1 MSRTIVHVV
10 RHGEVENPR
19 RILYGRLPDYH
30 LSQVGRAMADRLGEH
45 FEGHDIAAVVASSL
59 ERAQETAAPIAR
71 AHSMPVRVDDRLL
84 EAGNRFE
91 GHRFG
96 HGWASLR
103 NPQIWPLL
111 VNPLRPSW
119 GEPYRRIA
127 ERMEQAAEAARRF
140 AYGHEIVLVSHQ
152 LPVWTL
158 RRHLE
163 GRPLWH
169 DPRHR
174 ECALASVTSL
184 HYNGGDLEA
193 IAYAEPAADL
203 LPAAAPVPGA

>member
-1 MSRTIVHVV
+1 MSRTVVHLV

-19 RILYGRLPDYH
+19 RILYGRLPGYH
-30 LSQVGRAMADRLGEH
+30 LSKVGRAMADRLGEH
-45 FEGHDIAAVVASSL
+45 FQKQDLAAVVASSL
-59 ERAQETAAPIAR
+59 ERAQETARPIAATR
-71 AHSMPVRVDDRLL
+71 GVSVRVDDRLL

-96 HGWASLR
+96 HGWASPR
-103 NPQIWPLL
+103 NPQVWPLL

-127 ERMEQAAEAARRF
+127 GRMQEAAQAARNFARGR
-140 AYGHEIVLVSHQ
+140 EIVLVSHQ

-163 GRPLWH
+163 GRRLWH
-169 DPRHR
+169 DPRDR
-174 ECALASVTSL
+174 ECSLASVTSL
-184 HYNGGDLEA
+184 HYNRDKLES

-203 LPAAAPVPGA
+203 LPAADPIPGA

>member
-1 MSRTIVHVV
+1 MSRTVVHLV

-19 RILYGRLPDYH
+19 RILYGRLPGYR
-30 LSQVGRAMADRLGEH
+30 LSKVGRAMAGRLGEH
-45 FEGHDIAAVVASSL
+45 FEGQDIAAVAASSL
-59 ERAQETAAPIAR
+59 ERAQESAAPIA
-71 AHSMPVRVDDRLL
+71 AEHGVAVRVDDRLL

-96 HGWASLR
+96 HGWASPR
-103 NPQIWPLL
+103 NLQVWPLL
-111 VNPLRPSW
+111 VNPFRPSW
-119 GEPYRRIA
+119 GESYQRIA
-127 ERMEQAAEAARRF
+127 ARMNEAVDAARNF
-140 AYGHEIVLVSHQ
+140 ARGREIVLVSHQ

-158 RRHLE
+158 RCHLE

-174 ECALASVTSL
+174 ECSLASVTSL
-184 HYNGGDLEA
+184 HYNDDVLES

-203 LPAAAPVPGA
+203 LPGANPSPGA